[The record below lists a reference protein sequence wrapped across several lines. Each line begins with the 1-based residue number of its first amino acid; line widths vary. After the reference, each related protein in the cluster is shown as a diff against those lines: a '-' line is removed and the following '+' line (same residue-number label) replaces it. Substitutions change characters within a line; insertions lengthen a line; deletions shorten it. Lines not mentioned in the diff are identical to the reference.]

1 MAGFN
6 NTVDL
11 ERAFLCA
18 MTKSVIMARTYLH
31 QANED
36 LFSSDARKFIFA
48 LSREM
53 LRDSNSILTRP
64 MFEYESGARLE
75 PTMSNEFL
83 CEFNMVDG
91 IKHYDSPEAVLSKL
105 KSAETGRQTLSLS
118 ESVIT
123 LLTKGKIEDAVSL
136 LKRDAMMLGS
146 KNGTDRPTVD
156 LTDIDERLDTIH
168 RKVAHPELFQGLKIG
183 FKTFDDFTGGLFP
196 GELTLLAG
204 VTGLGKSTL
213 CKMIAKGLVTL
224 NGCKNVLHI
233 ANEEYLEQVQY
244 KYDSVFTGIPYM
256 DFKRASITDENLDS
270 WKKYMQENMKQQD
283 RGQIFIKEV
292 PAFTDVSLVEQAYR
306 MLENKGIPIHAII
319 IDHLPHVKPIQQSW
333 GENDERFKAAADCKE
348 LARNL
353 RIPVVT
359 PTQAA
364 TEVEKKQMSG
374 KRAGKL
380 DVYGSKGQV
389 HVANTFL
396 IITYKGTDDTQQT
409 IPDYLR
415 DVYWT
420 CDVKKNRDG
429 PPFYFTAKHHVQN
442 GNVVEVV
449 DPALKPASDVVQAL
463 NDVVDGK
470 LKDASD
476 SSETTPSDKVSL
488 PIMRPGVRD
497 EAMGAMESIEMES
510 IEVNSSDSVENDIDT
525 DVVKK
530 KSWIGAEEIGDI
542 DSILK
547 EAEGIATPKTQKVVN
562 NKNKSVLSQ
571 IRGIKLNQSD
581 V

>member
-1 MAGFN
+1 M
-6 NTVDL
+6 
-11 ERAFLCA
+11 
-18 MTKSVIMARTYLH
+18 SRTYLH
-31 QANED
+31 QAKEEI
-36 LFSSDARKFIFA
+36 FSTDARKFIFA
-48 LSREM
+48 LADGM
-53 LRDSNSILTRP
+53 LKESNSILTRQI
-64 MFEYESGARLE
+64 FEYEVGARLD
-75 PTMSNEFL
+75 TRTATEFI
-83 CEFNMVDG
+83 CEWNMVEG
-91 IKHYDSPEAVLSKL
+91 VKSYDAPEAILAKL
-105 KSAETGRQTLSLS
+105 KTAELGRKTLDLS
-118 ESVIT
+118 ESV
-123 LLTKGKIEDAVSL
+123 LTMLDKGLIQDAVSL
-136 LKRDAMMLGS
+136 LKRESMMIGGN
-146 KNGTDRPTVD
+146 NGTDRPTVS
-156 LTDIDERLDTIH
+156 LTDTDDRLELIH
-168 RKVAHPELFQGLKIG
+168 RKINNPELFQGLKIG

-204 VTGLGKSTL
+204 ITGLGKSTL
-213 CKMIAKGLVTL
+213 CKMIAKGIVTL

-244 KYDSVFTGIPYM
+244 KYDPVFTGIPYM
-256 DFKRASITDENLDS
+256 DFKRASITKENLDL
-270 WKKYMQENMKQQD
+270 WQKYMQENMQQQG

-306 MLENKGIPIHAII
+306 ILENKGIPIHAII
-319 IDHLPHVKPIQQSW
+319 IDHLPHIKPIQQSW

-409 IPDYLR
+409 LPDYLR

-442 GNVVEVV
+442 GNVTEVE
-449 DPALKPASDVVQAL
+449 DPSKKPVSAVVQAL
-463 NDVVDGK
+463 NDAVDNAVGK
-470 LKDASD
+470 AVKDEGEKTDAKKGTIEKIMGEIAEEQKIKSPILKTGIRDDAM
-476 SSETTPSDKVSL
+476 SSMS
-488 PIMRPGVRD
+488 
-497 EAMGAMESIEMES
+497 SIEE
-510 IEVNSSDSVENDIDT
+510 ENDENDENEGNEVLT
-525 DVVKK
+525 N
-530 KSWIGAEEIGDI
+530 KSEVGVEETFDI
-542 DSILK
+542 DSILN
-547 EAEGIATPKTQKVVN
+547 EAETGVVEEPEQKRFQ
-562 NKNKSVLSQ
+562 KKSILSAY
-571 IRGIKLNQSD
+571 RGIKK
-581 V
+581 VEV